1 MVDII
6 SPVDGSTYASRDH
19 ATDSAI
25 NAATAAANSAQSH
38 WAALSV
44 AERAKYCTSAVTAML
59 AMKDDIVP
67 ELAWQMGRPV
77 RFGAGELGGF
87 EERATAMIAM
97 AQNAL
102 APIVPPEKTGFTRE
116 IRREPLGTVLVIAP
130 WNYPYLTAVNTVI
143 PALMAGNAVI
153 LKHASQT
160 LLVGERFEAAFKK
173 AGLPQGLFANLVLS
187 HEQTSRLIG
196 SGDIDQVN
204 FTGSVPGGKAMET
217 ASAGKFIGVGL
228 ELGGKDPAYVRADAD
243 LEFAVE
249 NLVDGA
255 FFNSGQ
261 SCCGI
266 ERIYVAESQFDRFVD
281 GFADLTR
288 KYVLGNP
295 LDTTTT
301 IGPMVKPAAAE
312 FVRGQIADAVR
323 DGATAHI
330 DVSAFAMDAK
340 GSAYMAPQVL
350 TGVNHQMSVMTE
362 ESFGPVIGI
371 MKVKDDNEA
380 VTLMND
386 SSFGL
391 TASIWTADIEAAAEI
406 GAQVQTGT
414 VFANRCDYL
423 DPELAWTGVKDT
435 GRGATLSSIG
445 YDMLTRPKSFHL
457 RQPV

>member
-6 SPVDGSTYASRDH
+6 SPVDGSIYASRPL

-25 NAATAAANSAQSH
+25 NAATAAAKIAQGH
-38 WAALSV
+38 WAAISI
-44 AERAKYCTSAVTAML
+44 AERAGYCTAAVTAML

-77 RFGAGELGGF
+77 RYGAGELGGF

-97 AQNAL
+97 AEAAL
-102 APIVPPEKTGFTRE
+102 APIVPPAKPGFTRE
-116 IRREPLGTVLVIAP
+116 IRREPLGTVLVVAP

-160 LLVGERFEAAFKK
+160 LLVGERFAAAFAA

-187 HEQTSRLIG
+187 HDQTSRLIR

-204 FTGSVPGGKAMET
+204 FTGSVPGGRAMEE

-228 ELGGKDPAYVRADAD
+228 ELGGKDPAYVRPDAD
-243 LEFAVE
+243 LDFAVE

-266 ERIYVAESQFDRFVD
+266 ERIYVAEPLFDRFVE
-281 GFADLTR
+281 GFVNLTGE
-288 KYVLGNP
+288 YVLGNP
-295 LDTTTT
+295 LDEATT
-301 IGPMVKPAAAE
+301 IGPMVKPEAAD
-312 FVRGQIADAVR
+312 FVRGQIDDAVKA
-323 DGATAHI
+323 GAKAHI
-330 DVSAFAMDAK
+330 DTSTFALDAP

-350 TGVNHQMSVMTE
+350 TNVNHRMSVMVE

-371 MKVKDDNEA
+371 MAVRNDGEA
-380 VTLMND
+380 VALMND
-386 SSFGL
+386 SPFGL
-391 TASIWTADIEAAAEI
+391 TASIWTGDIDAAETLGTKI
-406 GAQVQTGT
+406 QTGT

-435 GRGATLSSIG
+435 GRGASLSRIG

-457 RQPV
+457 RHPA